1 MQFMM
6 PEKALSPEAEV
17 AVLIGMHQNLG
28 GPFKLIYLFKRLKCL
43 HVYECLTHGREW
55 WYSLHMTTDYRYC
68 LLELQPSH
76 KARTYQYPDVSIP
89 FPPLYL
95 PN

>member
-6 PEKALSPEAEV
+6 CEKALPADAEV
-17 AVLIGMHQNLG
+17 AVLIGLHQKLG
-28 GPFKLIYLFKRLKCL
+28 GPFKLVYLFKKLKCL

-68 LLELQPSH
+68 LRELQPSY
-76 KARTYQYPDVSIP
+76 KARTYQYPDVR
-89 FPPLYL
+89 
-95 PN
+95 